1 MKNLLIGFK
10 KGVKGFGQNISML
23 VNTILLSVVYFIG
36 VGLTFIFAKI
46 FRKHFLELKLK
57 KDSYWSD
64 LNLSKKKIEEYYR
77 QF

>member
-1 MKNLLIGFK
+1 M
-10 KGVKGFGQNISML
+10 KGFGQNISML